1 MSIDQLEDR
10 ILKDAYEL
18 YDDACLDLRVDK
30 NLQTVRRRVARL
42 VALTDKLASKETC
55 EL

>member
-1 MSIDQLEDR
+1 MRIDQLEDR

-30 NLQTVRRRVARL
+30 NLQTVRRGVTRL
-42 VALTDKLASKETC
+42 KELTDKLASKETC
-55 EL
+55 VL